1 MISLIKIANLIY
13 SIPNESSLVDMLDE
27 YRVTMGA
34 KVNTVMLK
42 NLKDS
47 NQVWLFFFR
56 FRGLNQTD
64 NNVICNP
71 K

>member
-1 MISLIKIANLIY
+1 
-13 SIPNESSLVDMLDE
+13 MLDE

-64 NNVICNP
+64 NNVIRNFKKCN
-71 K
+71 KSFNKKIKEIIN